1 MSTSDFIPHAET
13 LIAKCDAYARHHPAV
28 WIHLISTSE
37 LRAISVR
44 SGEHQRPDSP
54 AAPLAGLTF
63 AIKDN
68 IDLAGIPTT
77 AACPGFAYTPATSAH
92 VVQNLLNAGALPLGK
107 TNLDQFATGLVGT
120 RSPHGAP
127 RNVFNSDYI
136 SGGSSSG
143 SAVAVAA
150 GLVDFALGTDTA
162 GSGRVPAAF
171 NQIIGLKPTKGR
183 LSTRGVVPACR
194 SLDCVSIFARDIT
207 TAARVLAAAEG
218 FDPADPFSR
227 KIPAVLERQSRFAPS
242 PGNAELQLGSSA
254 PSMPK
259 ASCQSLIDMI
269 PLPKRLGV
277 PRADQL
283 DWFGNTESPGLFA
296 AALERLRSLGHE
308 IVEVDFAP
316 FLDAARLLY
325 EGPWTAERYAA
336 VGEFIEKHSATPET
350 ARAAGLDP
358 TVAKIILGGK
368 APSAADC
375 FRATY
380 RLAELRRAADAILAT
395 VDALVAPTAGTIY
408 TVAELAAEPIRL
420 NSNLGRYN
428 NFMNLLDLCGLTV
441 PAGRYRFGP
450 GFGITFIAP
459 AWHDAALLA
468 LGAHFLGEPTPASS
482 SAAPA
487 DTIRLAVC
495 GAHLRGQPL
504 HHQLTAL
511 GARFLAATTTS
522 PDYRLYAL
530 ANTTPPKPG
539 LVRVAPGEPGA
550 PIAVE
555 IYALTVEAFGRFV
568 AAVPAPMV
576 IGTATLADG
585 TTTKSFLCEP
595 AALAGARD
603 ITQHS
608 GWAAFLAAQIHA
620 A

>member
-1 MSTSDFIPHAET
+1 MSTDTAI
-13 LIAKCDAYARHHPAV
+13 
-28 WIHLISTSE
+28 WIHRLNTAEQARFTPTAST
-37 LRAISVR
+37 
-44 SGEHQRPDSP
+44 G
-54 AAPLAGLTF
+54 PLAGLTF

-68 IDLAGIPTT
+68 IDLVGIPTT
-77 AACPGFAYTPATSAH
+77 AACPGFTYTPSASAH
-92 VVQNLLNAGALPLGK
+92 VVQNLLTAGALPVGK

-127 RNVFNSDYI
+127 RCVFNSDYI

-143 SAVAVAA
+143 SAVAVAS

-194 SLDCVSIFARDIT
+194 SLDCVSIFARDIAT
-207 TAARVLAAAEG
+207 TTRVLAAAEG
-218 FDPADPFSR
+218 YDPADPFSR
-227 KIPAVLERQSRFAPS
+227 PKPNCHLI
-242 PGNAELQLGSSA
+242 GDTSSGK
-254 PSMPK
+254 P
-259 ASCQSLIDMI
+259 
-269 PLPKRLGV
+269 RLGA

-283 DWFGNTESPGLFA
+283 EWFGNTESPALFA
-296 AALERLRSLGHE
+296 TALDRLRALGAE
-308 IVEVDFAP
+308 IIEVDFAP

-336 VGEFIEKHSATPET
+336 VGEFIEQHSATPEA

-368 APSAADC
+368 TASAVDA

-380 RLAELRRAADAILAT
+380 RLAELRRAADTILPT

-408 TVAELAAEPIRL
+408 TVAEMEADPIRL

-441 PAGRYRFGP
+441 PAGRYTFGP

-459 AWHDAALLA
+459 AWQDAQLLV
-468 LGAHFLGEPTPASS
+468 LGARYLGENTQPVCNLISDKPAAPPSPASPS
-482 SAAPA
+482 PVASEI
-487 DTIRLAVC
+487 TLAVC

-504 HHQLTAL
+504 HHQLTTL

-522 PDYRLYAL
+522 ARYQLYAL
-530 ANTTPPKPG
+530 AHTTPPKPG
-539 LVRVAPGEPGA
+539 LVRIASDESGGA

-555 IYALTVEAFGRFV
+555 TYALTLEAFGRFT
-568 AAVPAPMV
+568 AAVPAPLV
-576 IGTATLADG
+576 IGNAELNDG
-585 TTTKSFLCEP
+585 TWVKSFLCEP
-595 AALAGARD
+595 HALNGARN
-603 ITQHS
+603 IS
-608 GWAAFLAAQIHA
+608 SLGGWLAYLGSPR
-620 A
+620 

>member
-1 MSTSDFIPHAET
+1 MSTDNAI
-13 LIAKCDAYARHHPAV
+13 
-28 WIHLISTSE
+28 WIHALTDSEKARFTATPST
-37 LRAISVR
+37 
-44 SGEHQRPDSP
+44 
-54 AAPLAGLTF
+54 APLAGLTF

-77 AACPGFAYTPATSAH
+77 AACPGFAYTPAESAH
-92 VVQNLLNAGALPLGK
+92 VVSRLLAAGATPVGK

-127 RNVFNSDYI
+127 RNVFNPDYI

-143 SAVAVAA
+143 SAVAVAS
-150 GLVDFALGTDTA
+150 GLADFSLGTDTA

-194 SLDCVSIFARDIT
+194 SLDCVSIFSRDIA

-218 FDPADPFSR
+218 FDPLDPFSR
-227 KIPAVLERQSRFAPS
+227 SQAK
-242 PGNAELQLGSSA
+242 GNLLGYALPSA
-254 PSMPK
+254 P
-259 ASCQSLIDMI
+259 
-269 PLPKRLGV
+269 RLGV

-283 DWFGNTESPGLFA
+283 EWFGNTESPVLFA
-296 AALERLRSLGHE
+296 AALERLRALGTQV
-308 IVEVDFAP
+308 VEVDFQP

-336 VGEFIEKHSATPET
+336 VGEFIEKHSATPES

-380 RLAELRRAADAILAT
+380 RLSELRRAADTILAT

-408 TVAELAAEPIRL
+408 TVAELAADPIRL

-441 PAGRYRFGP
+441 PAGRYSFAP

-459 AWHDAALLA
+459 AWQDAALLD
-468 LGAHFLGEPTPASS
+468 LGARYLGQPSPT
-482 SAAPA
+482 AAPA

-504 HHQLTAL
+504 HRQLTDL
-511 GARFLAATTTS
+511 GAQFLADTTTS
-522 PDYRLYAL
+522 ADYRLYAL
-530 ANTTPPKPG
+530 AHTTPPKPG
-539 LVRVAPGEPGA
+539 LVRVGPGETGA

-555 IYALTVEAFGRFV
+555 TYALTPEAFGRFV

-585 TTTKSFLCEP
+585 STTKSFLCEP
-595 AALAGARD
+595 AALAGATD
-603 ITQHS
+603 ITHLG
-608 GWAAFLAAQIHA
+608 GWAAYLASR
-620 A
+620 